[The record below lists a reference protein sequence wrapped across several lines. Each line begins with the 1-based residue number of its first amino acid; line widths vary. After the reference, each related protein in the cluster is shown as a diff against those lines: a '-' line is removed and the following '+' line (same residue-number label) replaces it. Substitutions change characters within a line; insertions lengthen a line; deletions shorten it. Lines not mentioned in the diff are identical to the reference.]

1 MEGKQYKTIYEKAE
15 ASFEERKSEFIG
27 YLCPCETEQQALDF
41 LEEIRQK
48 HRKATH
54 NCYAYLL
61 RENNIARYS
70 DDGEPSGTAGMP
82 ILEVLK
88 KEGVTDICCVVT
100 RYYGGILL
108 GAGGLVR
115 AYGKAVSL
123 ALEQAKP
130 RIVTYA
136 AKLELSLSYSLYGRI
151 PGILAS
157 FGAITEREIFEED
170 VKVTVFVPIQNHQA
184 LKDALIDRCH
194 GQIVI
199 KDMQNSW
206 ADFS

>member
-1 MEGKQYKTIYEKAE
+1 MKAP
-15 ASFEERKSEFIG
+15 I
-27 YLCPCETEQQALDF
+27 TV
-41 LEEIRQK
+41 
-48 HRKATH
+48 
-54 NCYAYLL
+54 YAYLL
-61 RENNIARYS
+61 REATLLA
-70 DDGEPSGTAGMP
+70 TATTVNP
-82 ILEVLK
+82 PERRDAHLEVLK
-88 KEGVTDICCVVT
+88 KGCYGYLLCCNT
-100 RYYGGILL
+100 TSDSI

-115 AYGKAVSL
+115 AYGKIVPSHGTS
-123 ALEQAKP
+123 KT

-199 KDMQNSW
+199 KDMQNLW